1 MNDLLSTSCLYASK
15 VRECECVFRN
25 AELPFVFCFFKKKG
39 TCVCVSV
46 CPYVRARACVSVC
59 PVWFGGGW
67 MSILK
72 TFFLNIEVLLNA
84 LFRRTLNL
92 TKLFL

>member
-39 TCVCVSV
+39 RACVCLCARMSVRACVCLCVCVSGV
-46 CPYVRARACVSVC
+46 
-59 PVWFGGGW
+59 VWWWLAVTSQNFC
-67 MSILK
+67 SLY
-72 TFFLNIEVLLNA
+72 
-84 LFRRTLNL
+84 RTPP
-92 TKLFL
+92 K